1 MRRACLF
8 LFVSASI
15 ILNVNFKSSG
25 QSVVPGS
32 DALLDKLRL
41 NKGMGNSE
49 VSYSSIEGNPFIF
62 KDFEKAKLKL
72 TSGET
77 YDIKVRFDIYSNI
90 MQVLND
96 GLIYAIGY
104 PEKIQS
110 VDLDKMTIVYSEYQK
125 QGEGSYFILQ
135 ADGKC
140 KLLVKKNIR
149 LQEAELPKPYQEG
162 KPPKFIPKDDTYYL
176 KIGNEIAI
184 LIRNKGDILSVLKD
198 HKKEIEE
205 YMANNDTNIKKI
217 EDLNNLIVYYNNL

>member
-15 ILNVNFKSSG
+15 ILNVSFKSSG

-41 NKGMGNSE
+41 NKGMGNSA

-205 YMANNDTNIKKI
+205 YMTKNDTNVKKI

>member
-8 LFVSASI
+8 LFVSASLI
-15 ILNVNFKSSG
+15 FNLSFRSFG

-41 NKGMGNSE
+41 NKGMENNG

-62 KDFEKAKLKL
+62 KDFEKAKLTL
-72 TSGET
+72 TSGEI
-77 YDIKVRFDIYSNI
+77 YDINVRFDIYSNI

-110 VDLDKMTIVYSEYQK
+110 VDLGKMTVVYSEYQK

-140 KLLVKKNIR
+140 KLLIKKNIR

-162 KPPKFIPKDDTYYL
+162 KPPRFIPKDDTYYL
-176 KIGNEIAI
+176 KLGNEIAV
-184 LIRNKGDILSVLKD
+184 LIRGKGDILSILKD
-198 HKKEIEE
+198 HKQEIER
-205 YMANNDTNIKKI
+205 YMTDNKTNVKKI
-217 EDLNNLIVYYNNL
+217 EDLNKLTVYYNSL